1 MEPKRSLRAPLASAV
16 TIVLV
21 ALAWVMFAPQPLG
34 GHASYVILDGN
45 SMEPGMSRGDL
56 AIVREKRSYQVGD
69 VVTYRHPQIGPVI
82 HRIIDTE
89 DGRFILQGD
98 NNDFIDGFE
107 PTQDEVIGKLWIHVP
122 KVGAWM
128 TRFSSPWYL
137 TGLLVFAF
145 LGMGGSAAAAKARN
159 SQSTGRAGRPE
170 PKRATDRGATPMKQL
185 LQNWQDT
192 ASVLLV
198 AGLGFGI
205 LGWVAFHRPTTHEVP
220 ANIAYSQEGTFDY
233 SAASADGRVYDTGEA
248 EAGEPVY
255 LRLSDAVAFTFSWAF
270 DTQGTAVASGTHRL
284 VAEIGDS
291 NGWRRTIELSPET
304 SFTGTEF
311 LAAGVLKLS
320 DVESLT
326 RILEEQSGVT
336 NQRYS
341 VVIRPEVAVTGTIDG
356 TPFEASFGEPLP
368 MSLDDVQLRLE
379 KPSPEVDPL
388 EPQLSGAVSTLQTE
402 ANTIDLLMLSL
413 PVTAARSI
421 ALAGLG
427 VVLAVSGWFVMM
439 LVQQN
444 RPQKTAEGFAMP
456 SRYRGPLVTVS
467 AAPARRTEVVDVAS
481 LDDLGRIA
489 ERVGGIVLQE
499 ARPGYHAYFVR
510 DQDVTY
516 RYQAIGSAESAPRGT
531 RGAA

>member
-1 MEPKRSLRAPLASAV
+1 MR
-16 TIVLV
+16 
-21 ALAWVMFAPQPLG
+21 
-34 GHASYVILDGN
+34 
-45 SMEPGMSRGDL
+45 
-56 AIVREKRSYQVGD
+56 
-69 VVTYRHPQIGPVI
+69 
-82 HRIIDTE
+82 
-89 DGRFILQGD
+89 
-98 NNDFIDGFE
+98 
-107 PTQDEVIGKLWIHVP
+107 
-122 KVGAWM
+122 
-128 TRFSSPWYL
+128 
-137 TGLLVFAF
+137 
-145 LGMGGSAAAAKARN
+145 
-159 SQSTGRAGRPE
+159 
-170 PKRATDRGATPMKQL
+170 QL

-220 ANIAYSQEGTFDY
+220 ANIAYTQEGTFDY
-233 SAASADGRVYDTGEA
+233 SAASADGRVYDTGGA
-248 EAGEPVY
+248 EAGDPVY
-255 LRLSDAVAFTFSWAF
+255 RRLSDAVAFTFQWGFESPRPV
-270 DTQGTAVASGTHRL
+270 VASGTHRL

-304 SFTGTEF
+304 QFTGTDF
-311 LAAGVLKLS
+311 LAAGVLNLS

-341 VVIRPEVAVTGTIDG
+341 VVIRPEVHVAGTVDG
-356 TPFEASFGEPLP
+356 TSFEADFAEVLP
-368 MSLDDVQLRLE
+368 MSMDDVQLRLE
-379 KPSPEVDPL
+379 TPGNETNPL
-388 EPQLSGAVSTLQTE
+388 EPTLSGAVSTLRAE
-402 ANTIDLLMLSL
+402 ANTIDVLMLSV

-421 ALAGLG
+421 SLAGLG
-427 VVLAVSGWFVMM
+427 VVLALSGWFVMM

-444 RPQKTAEGFAMP
+444 RPQKSAGGFAMP
-456 SRYRGPLVTVS
+456 SRYRGPLVTVN

-516 RYQAIGSAESAPRGT
+516 RYQAIGKAETARGA